1 LGGTSTAL
9 TIESTNGKVNIE
21 DVVFDGQAISAVTS
35 IGVVSIA
42 LTGAITGAT
51 AVSSGTLALTG
62 AITSVTSISAASLAL
77 TGAITGATAVSAG
90 SLASTA
96 GITAA
101 TTIIASGDIKTTNMI
116 HGASGKGIR
125 GGVGF
130 AGSLSGTTWTISH
143 WHGVLS
149 QSTAWLRGERKSYT
163 VAWSGGSPPET
174 LATATISVSHCGDET
189 GDYPLGVRVFSRA
202 AGQFGLRVWNMYY
215 DSLGRP
221 AALTTTRTFRVCYI
235 IIWGTDT

>member
-116 HGASGKGIR
+116 HGASGFGIR

-130 AGSLSGTTWTISH
+130 DNTRPSGNPETWTISH
-143 WHGVLS
+143 WHGQLEKTTPWTSNQFRNYV
-149 QSTAWLRGERKSYT
+149 
-163 VAWSGGSPPET
+163 VAWSSPPET
-174 LATATISVSHCGDET
+174 FVTATISVSHCGEE
-189 GDYPLGVRVFSRA
+189 GENPYPLGVRVHTKA
-202 AGQFGLRVWNMYY
+202 TTQFQINVWNQGT
-215 DSLGRP
+215 STL
-221 AALTTTRTFRVCYI
+221 ASKKFKVCYI
-235 IIWGTDT
+235 IIWGTNS

>member
-1 LGGTSTAL
+1 MGGVTTITMTGGTK
-9 TIESTNGKVNIE
+9 TITS
-21 DVVFDGQAISAVTS
+21 VTS

-42 LTGAITGAT
+42 MTGGITGAT
-51 AVSSGTLALTG
+51 AVSSGSLGVTTITMTG
-62 AITSVTSISAASLAL
+62 GTKTITSVTSIGVVSIAL

-149 QSTAWLRGERKSYT
+149 QST
-163 VAWSGGSPPET
+163 
-174 LATATISVSHCGDET
+174 
-189 GDYPLGVRVFSRA
+189 
-202 AGQFGLRVWNMYY
+202 
-215 DSLGRP
+215 
-221 AALTTTRTFRVCYI
+221 
-235 IIWGTDT
+235 